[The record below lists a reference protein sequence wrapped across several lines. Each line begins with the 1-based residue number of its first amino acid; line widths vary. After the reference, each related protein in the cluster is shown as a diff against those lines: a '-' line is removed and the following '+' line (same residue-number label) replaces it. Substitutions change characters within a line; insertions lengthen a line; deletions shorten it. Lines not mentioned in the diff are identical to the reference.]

1 MNADTIAALINMGS
15 AGAVIGIV
23 IVFLRF
29 IEKRDKEWRDFF
41 TIIIQGDKD
50 TLNVIIATLKDQ
62 SALLQSHDLATRQAI
77 ATMEERTTARKT
89 TPRRTANKS

>member
-41 TIIIQGDKD
+41 TVILQGDKD
-50 TLNVIIATLKDQ
+50 TLDVITSTLKDL
-62 SALLQSHDLATRQAI
+62 SALLHTHDVATREAI
-77 ATMEERTTARKT
+77 AKMEERTTARKT
-89 TPRRTANKS
+89 TPRRTANRD